1 MIIQSDSAFNMNPP
15 HIRLNKYVLYYNI
28 VFPKK
33 YMFTEHYTLMPDA
46 SGTISIAYNGKDI
59 LAELW
64 GASITPTLLG
74 SEPNNYS
81 IMLLIEL
88 SPYGLYQLT
97 HCHQAEF
104 ADKRL
109 LLKDV
114 DKKLYDSFYHGF
126 EAAKDADDLFSI
138 CDKILYSYMENSVV
152 SNGVLSASEIISNN
166 HGQIFV
172 SDLAKQ
178 VGYSE
183 RQLNRLFLMQIG
195 ISVKSY
201 TRLVRFNEVL
211 RHIQKSPCCLAA
223 LSQQMGYFD
232 QAHFDKD
239 FKAISGVTP
248 KEYMKSMSNFY
259 YDIKEA
265 SSILASRRDEL

>member
-1 MIIQSDSAFNMNPP
+1 MIIQSDSAFNISPP
-15 HIRLNKYVLYYNI
+15 HIQLNKYVLYYNI

-33 YMFTEHYTLMPDA
+33 NMFTGHYTLMPDA

-74 SEPNNYS
+74 SEPNNYF

-104 ADKRL
+104 ADKRI

-114 DKKLYDSFYHGF
+114 DKKLYDLFYHGF
-126 EAAKDADDLFSI
+126 EMAKDTADLFSI
-138 CDKILYSYMENSVV
+138 CDKILYGYMENSVV
-152 SNGVLSASEIISNN
+152 SNGLLLASEIISDN
-166 HGQIFV
+166 HGQILV
-172 SDLAKQ
+172 SDLAKR

-195 ISVKSY
+195 MNVKSY

-211 RHIQKSPCCLAA
+211 RHMQKSPCCFAA
-223 LSQQMGYFD
+223 LSQQTGYFD

-248 KEYMKSMSNFY
+248 KEYMKHMSEFY
-259 YDIKEA
+259 YDAKEA
-265 SSILASRRDEL
+265 SCILASMRDEL